1 MNHINK
7 LRSNLTHSIE
17 GLKVLWR
24 EHSFRVECYVF
35 IPLFLLLCWVDI
47 TSSERLIV
55 FILMLLVL
63 IVESLNTA
71 IEIVCNRITTEIDPS
86 IKAAK
91 DVASAAVMLMNT
103 ALLIYVV
110 VIFF

>member
-7 LRSNLTHSIE
+7 LRSNLINSIE
-17 GLKVLWR
+17 GLKTLWQ
-24 EHSFRVECYVF
+24 EHSFRVECYLF
-35 IPLFLLLCWVDI
+35 MPLFLLLWWVDI
-47 TSSERLIV
+47 SSSQRIIA
-55 FILMLLVL
+55 FILMMLVL

-71 IEIVCNRITTEIDPS
+71 VEIVCNRITIEIDSS

-103 ALLIYVV
+103 TLLIYLA
-110 VIFF
+110 VILF

>member
-7 LRSNLTHSIE
+7 LRSNLINSIE
-17 GLKVLWR
+17 GLKVLWQ
-24 EHSFRVECYVF
+24 EHSFKVECYLF
-35 IPLFLLLCWVDI
+35 MPLFLLLWWVDI
-47 TSSERLIV
+47 SSSERIIAI
-55 FILMLLVL
+55 ILMLLVL

-71 IEIVCNRITTEIDPS
+71 IEIVCNRITTEVDPG

-103 ALLIYVV
+103 TLFIYLA
-110 VIFF
+110 VILF